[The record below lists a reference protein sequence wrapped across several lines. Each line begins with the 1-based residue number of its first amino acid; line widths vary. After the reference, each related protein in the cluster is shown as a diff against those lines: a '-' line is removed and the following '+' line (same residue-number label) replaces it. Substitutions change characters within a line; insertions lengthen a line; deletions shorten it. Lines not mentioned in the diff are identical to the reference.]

1 MFQFED
7 YGFKLWYSVVQNTS
21 SRRGLGPKSIVVTMQ
36 SQYPGW
42 FGVGFNPTGNTMA
55 ISDTYAGWIPS
66 LGAPQLID
74 GKSWDNINRPVTDSQ
89 QDATI
94 LATERV
100 GDSQTIQ
107 FSRLLETHDPNDFQF
122 VDNSSFTI
130 VWAFAEASQDYLS
143 ASQSGTYHC
152 CSSSSALPFE
162 ISSFSTAVDEIFVS
176 TVAPVKNYTVS
187 HVLAASS
194 MTSKHISTMI
204 AGYSFDL
211 WWSISGDV
219 IDFVLTSSTR
229 GWVAIQIGH
238 NMLMYPAD
246 TMWGSVNPFGAV
258 SMSDSWQSSY
268 HVHQDDSQLGGENG
282 SVFDISG
289 YYNSSSSCR
298 STEQTVPQ
306 CSELRFSRKLAAK
319 LEMDPLI
326 IASRTLCTV

>member
-36 SQYPGW
+36 SQYLGW

-107 FSRLLETHDPNDFQF
+107 FSRLLETNDPNDFQF

-130 VWAFAEASQDYLS
+130 VWAFSKASQDYLS
-143 ASQSGTYHC
+143 ASRSGTYHC
-152 CSSSSALPFE
+152 CSSSSAIPFT
-162 ISSFSTAVDEIFVS
+162 ISSFSTAVDAIIVS
-176 TVAPVKNYTVS
+176 TDAPVKNYTVS

-194 MTSKHISTMI
+194 SVTTKHISTMI

-219 IDFVLTSSTR
+219 IDFVLTSSTQ

-238 NMLMYPAD
+238 N
-246 TMWGSVNPFGAV
+246 S
-258 SMSDSWQSSY
+258 
-268 HVHQDDSQLGGENG
+268 
-282 SVFDISG
+282 
-289 YYNSSSSCR
+289 
-298 STEQTVPQ
+298 
-306 CSELRFSRKLAAK
+306 
-319 LEMDPLI
+319 
-326 IASRTLCTV
+326 